1 MNPTRAR
8 VLLGAGFVLALAVAF
23 FAGRGGTPPSPTA
36 GPPPAVVLAVRDL
49 ARLDATSF
57 HIEKVIEV
65 SDAQS
70 RLWGLVQAKD
80 AVLLVAVGDVVAGV
94 DLGKLKDGDVA
105 VDAAT
110 HAVTLH
116 LPPADIASTTL
127 DERATHV
134 YARTTDL
141 LAARNER
148 LEGEARLRAEDAMR
162 RAALDA
168 GILDRAQASAEQT
181 LRALLK
187 SMGYDHVAI
196 DWSGRG

>member
-1 MNPTRAR
+1 M
-8 VLLGAGFVLALAVAF
+8 
-23 FAGRGGTPPSPTA
+23 A
-36 GPPPAVVLAVRDL
+36 GPPPAIVMAIRDL

-65 SDAQS
+65 SDPQS

-80 AVLLVAVGDVVAGV
+80 AILLVAVGDVVAGV

-105 VDAAT
+105 VDATT

-127 DERATHV
+127 DSRATHV
-134 YARTTDL
+134 YSRTTDV
-141 LAARNER
+141 LASRNEQ

-162 RAALDA
+162 RAAIDA
-168 GILDRAQASAEQT
+168 GILDRAQASVERT
-181 LRALLK
+181 LRALLR
-187 SMGYDHVAI
+187 SLGYERVEL